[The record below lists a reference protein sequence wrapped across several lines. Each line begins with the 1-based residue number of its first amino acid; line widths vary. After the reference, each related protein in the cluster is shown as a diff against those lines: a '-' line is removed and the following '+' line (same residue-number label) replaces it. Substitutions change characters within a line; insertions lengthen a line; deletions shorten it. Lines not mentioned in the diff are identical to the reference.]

1 MDPAGAVGVA
11 ASEGGFLEGA
21 FKSLM
26 MIIMSEIG
34 DKTFFIAAVMAMK
47 HSRVTVLS
55 GAFGALAV
63 MTVLSAA
70 LGYLAPNLIPK
81 KYTHLAATTL
91 FFFFGGRLLW
101 ESLRSAGEES
111 WSELAEVEAELSGLG
126 DSDYKQ
132 GNKKKFNSWQRK
144 LGGLISPV
152 LFEAFTLT
160 FMAEWGDRSQ
170 LATIGLAAQ
179 TNVAGVTAGG
189 IIGHG
194 LCTGLAVCGGR
205 HFATSLSERAVGIC
219 GGILFLLFGLH
230 SLLVED

>member
-91 FFFFGGRLLW
+91 FFFFGMHLKGLFRVTENGIVGNAQGRLLW

-144 LGGLISPV
+144 LG
-152 LFEAFTLT
+152 A
-160 FMAEWGDRSQ
+160 
-170 LATIGLAAQ
+170 
-179 TNVAGVTAGG
+179 
-189 IIGHG
+189 
-194 LCTGLAVCGGR
+194 
-205 HFATSLSERAVGIC
+205 
-219 GGILFLLFGLH
+219 
-230 SLLVED
+230 